1 MIKRIGMAILGF
13 VSTQYSIVPTFLQ
26 SFSFFISKS
35 KAINEFISGNENIT
49 KRVQHLI
56 EGEWQM
62 IWSSQ
67 IFHTPGKNMN
77 VNKAIITIEYAGVGI
92 KMAAG
97 NFQMG
102 VSNKTP
108 EFLKMNPIGKT
119 PEGPLFESNAIARY
133 VAHGSSLFGS
143 SKIEYVSFALFLC
156 YFL

>member
-1 MIKRIGMAILGF
+1 MSCI
-13 VSTQYSIVPTFLQ
+13 
-26 SFSFFISKS
+26 
-35 KAINEFISGNENIT
+35 
-49 KRVQHLI
+49 
-56 EGEWQM
+56 
-62 IWSSQ
+62 IWLQ